1 MVFDTFLLAEEPLSH
16 VAERVAKSD
25 LRRGLNPT
33 GLPRLYLEAKWAK
46 LGR

>member
-25 LRRGLNPT
+25 MR
-33 GLPRLYLEAKWAK
+33 RLYLEAKWAK